1 MAVDLQSA
9 NSHISN
15 ARYIFIRQGK
25 QQQQII
31 SFYIFLFMTVH
42 LYEGVSMGKISQY
55 LVCYS
60 LILFKTNENFTLPQI
75 IANTKPRRT
84 GLNYGL

>member
-1 MAVDLQSA
+1 
-9 NSHISN
+9 
-15 ARYIFIRQGK
+15 
-25 QQQQII
+25 
-31 SFYIFLFMTVH
+31 MTVH